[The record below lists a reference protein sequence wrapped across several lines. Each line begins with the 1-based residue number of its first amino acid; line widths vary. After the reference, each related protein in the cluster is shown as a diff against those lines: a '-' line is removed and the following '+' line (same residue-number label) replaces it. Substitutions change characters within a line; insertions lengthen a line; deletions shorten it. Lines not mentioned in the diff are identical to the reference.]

1 MPIVFL
7 LTGGNIGN
15 TNLELSKAASMIHE
29 RVGLVRKASEIYRT
43 EPWGNPNQQY
53 FLNQVLE
60 VESVMKPGDIMN
72 TLLAIEQEMG
82 RVRGKKWE
90 PRVIDIDML
99 LYDNLILESDTLT
112 LPHPHLHER
121 NFVLAPLAELAPD
134 LIHPVLQLSIAQLL
148 QQSADKG
155 MVEKM

>member
-1 MPIVFL
+1 MSIVYL

-15 TNLELSKAASMIHE
+15 TNLVLSKAASLIHE
-29 RVGLVRKASEIYRT
+29 RVGVLRKASEIYRT

-60 VESVMKPGDIMN
+60 VESVMKPEDIMS

-99 LYDNLILESDTLT
+99 LYDYVILESDTLT
-112 LPHPHLHER
+112 LPHPYLHER

-134 LIHPVLQLSIAQLL
+134 LIHPVLQQSIAQLL
-148 QQSADKG
+148 QHSADKG
-155 MVEKM
+155 LVEKM

>member
-1 MPIVFL
+1 
-7 LTGGNIGN
+7 
-15 TNLELSKAASMIHE
+15 
-29 RVGLVRKASEIYRT
+29 VGVLRKASEIYRT

-60 VESVMKPGDIMN
+60 VESVMKPEDIMS

-99 LYDNLILESDTLT
+99 LYDYVILESDTLT
-112 LPHPHLHER
+112 LPHPYLHER

-134 LIHPVLQLSIAQLL
+134 LIHPVLQQSIAQLL
-148 QQSADKG
+148 QHSADKG
-155 MVEKM
+155 LVEKM